1 MLGEWHLMVIKHIAH
16 IINPCFIF
24 LKQLSSSVR
33 VSSAG
38 FPLKHLT
45 PGRLW
50 FDDL

>member
-16 IINPCFIF
+16 IVNPRFIF

-38 FPLKHLT
+38 FPLKHPT
-45 PGRLW
+45 TGRLW